1 MTYSTAER
9 KSLANQAERGNL
21 RSLGKLLRDTV
32 DRTAGLIASELA
44 VLDGVT
50 AGTGA
55 ASKAAVLDASGN
67 FIMPATGMFG
77 LSRAA
82 LAAAGS
88 TSADA
93 GVIATQVVA
102 VTASDGTK
110 GVALPAAATTEGP
123 ILVINTVL
131 TSGANLKV
139 YPVDGGN
146 DQINGGA
153 EDAAFTMG
161 PGKAAWFIPTSAT
174 QWYAEDSS
182 GVTATTSELNI
193 LDGVTATA
201 TELNRAADVSG
212 RLVAAGGTLAVTE
225 ALHDGKTILL
235 DTAAGSVC
243 TLPAATGSGAR
254 FRFVVSV
261 DATSNSHIIKVAAST
276 DDLFLGSLLQTDTD
290 TTDTLISM
298 PALAGDTFDTITFSN
313 DGTQGGLPGD
323 IIEVEDI
330 AAGTWAIFGHV
341 NGSGSV
347 ATPFSSAISA

>member
-182 GVTATTSELNI
+182 GVTAT
-193 LDGVTATA
+193 A